1 MSTWKK
7 IAVVNGGGLA
17 GIIISL
23 FIVSP
28 QTPLWLFAALSAAA
42 LGGLNYV
49 CFGRQTASGERKS
62 GIESTLVIAVGCL
75 VLLLELLFRY
85 WHR

>member
-7 IAVVNGGGLA
+7 IAIVNGGGLV
-17 GIIISL
+17 GIVISL
-23 FIVSP
+23 FIVWP
-28 QTPLWLFAALSAAA
+28 QTPLWLFAALSAAV

-49 CFGRQTASGERKS
+49 CFGRQTASGERNS
-62 GIESTLVIAVGCL
+62 GIEGTLVIAFGCI